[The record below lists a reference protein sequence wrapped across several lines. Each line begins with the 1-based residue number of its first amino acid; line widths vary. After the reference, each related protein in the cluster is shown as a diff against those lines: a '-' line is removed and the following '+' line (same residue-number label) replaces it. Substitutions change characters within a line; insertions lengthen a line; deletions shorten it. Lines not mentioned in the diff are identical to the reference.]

1 MFTNI
6 GRALAMIRQHRGMS
20 QYQLAVRCKMG
31 RSQISKYEA
40 GREIM
45 KLDTLE
51 KLLSALNIEPE
62 QFFRFVR
69 SLDESLGTNR
79 RARGSCDDQPMLT
92 ESFQNLHLAIDR
104 LQQAVVRCR
113 QPGTSPAPKAG
124 PAIGHAAAI

>member
-1 MFTNI
+1 MT
-6 GRALAMIRQHRGMS
+6 RQQSGMS

-40 GREIM
+40 GREVM

-69 SLDESLGTNR
+69 SLDESFGARR
-79 RARGSCDDQPMLT
+79 RARGRGGEPAL
-92 ESFQNLHLAIDR
+92 EEAFQNLHFAIDK
-104 LQQAVVRCR
+104 LQQAVERSLQAETAR
-113 QPGTSPAPKAG
+113 SPQPELASGQATAT
-124 PAIGHAAAI
+124 